1 MCVSLKAPSPPSPP
15 PAPVPKPKIQV
26 SGATTK
32 QKAPAEASGRDVK
45 MASTHARR
53 RVGRGTLRI
62 PLTSSGLDKTGLNLP
77 TS

>member
-1 MCVSLKAPSPPSPP
+1 MCVSIKAPSPPPT
-15 PAPVPKPKIQV
+15 PVPKPKIQV

-32 QKAPAEASGRDVK
+32 QNAPAEASGRNVK
-45 MASTHARR
+45 MASAHRRR
-53 RVGRGTLRI
+53 RVGRGSLRI

>member
-1 MCVSLKAPSPPSPP
+1 MCVSIKAPSPPAP
-15 PAPVPKPKIQV
+15 PVPKPKQI

-32 QKAPAEASGRDVK
+32 QNAPAEASGRNVK
-45 MASTHARR
+45 MASAHRRR
-53 RVGRGTLRI
+53 RVGRGSLRI